1 MGNYPNSQ
9 ESVSSNNGG
18 WLSRERALAF
28 VLVIATAIAFYICYQ
43 IALPFIPAIIWSIAL
58 AVIAYPLHNQ
68 ILSRIKRPTIS
79 AFFVVLI
86 VAVIILGPGI
96 FLGQTLI
103 SQIGKQAETIK
114 SQTALEQWQSV
125 VDNNPKLARI
135 TTFIEPHFDVRSVAE
150 RAASAASSV
159 VATFVGGLVWVGVQF
174 VITFFTLFYLFR
186 DKRLIVKKVKSLMP
200 FSQSEADKLFSRI
213 SDTIYATIYGT
224 FAVSL
229 VQGILGGLMFWWL
242 DLPSPLLWGIA
253 MFLLSLIPVLGA
265 PVVWIPAA
273 IFLALTGDWGKALI
287 LAGWGVLV
295 IGSIDN
301 LLYPVLVG
309 DKLRLHPLLVFF
321 SVIGGVS
328 LIGSA
333 GLVLGPVTVAITGML
348 IEIWMHRT
356 SDGGVVEDGIYG

>member
-1 MGNYPNSQ
+1 M
-9 ESVSSNNGG
+9 
-18 WLSRERALAF
+18 SRERALAF
-28 VLVIATAIAFYICYQ
+28 VLVTATAIAFYICYQ
-43 IALPFIPAIIWSIAL
+43 LALPFIPAIIWSIAL
-58 AVIAYPLHNQ
+58 AVIAYPLHNR
-68 ILSRIKRPTIS
+68 ILSRIKSPTIS
-79 AFFVVLI
+79 AFFTVLI
-86 VAVIILGPGI
+86 IAVIVLGPGI

-135 TTFIEPHFDVRSVAE
+135 TTFIEPHFDVRSAAE
-150 RAASAASSV
+150 RAANAASSHIAAF
-159 VATFVGGLVWVGVQF
+159 VAGLLWVGVQF

-200 FSQSEADKLFSRI
+200 FSQSEADKLFSRV

-273 IFLALTGDWGKALI
+273 IFLALTGDWGNALI
-287 LAGWGVLV
+287 LVGWGALV